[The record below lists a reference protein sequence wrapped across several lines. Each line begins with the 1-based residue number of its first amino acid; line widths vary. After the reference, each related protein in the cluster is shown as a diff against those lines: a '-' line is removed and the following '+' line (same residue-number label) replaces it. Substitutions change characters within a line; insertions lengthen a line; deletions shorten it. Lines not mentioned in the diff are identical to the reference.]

1 MSSQHQTMND
11 KTVGSKHAQRT
22 ETRVAPQN
30 AYAPRAMVATVDGL
44 ATTAAVDVLRRG
56 GSAIDAAIAANA
68 VLTVTLPNQCGLGGD
83 LVAVVHQPGQ
93 NARILEGIGRSGSGS
108 DAEALREAGH
118 STMPETS
125 IASVTV
131 PGCVDGWVA
140 LHHEHGRLP
149 MRDLIAPAI
158 GYARDGFPASPFLAR
173 TLSGKQWLREHISG
187 IPSDGIVRAGQKLQR
202 PQAAQI
208 LEDVAERGRDGFYL
222 GAFGDAL
229 IQAGTGL
236 FTRADVEAAHAR
248 WVEPLADD
256 FFGARIWTT
265 PPPTSGYLTL
275 AAGWLADR
283 LDLPTSPSDGVW
295 AHLLIEAMR
304 QAAFDRPHVLFDGAS
319 GADLVSPGR
328 LTPRLSEIR
337 RDRAATLDDTY
348 RNAGTTFISV
358 VDEDRTAISLIQS
371 NCMSFGSRIEAPGTG
386 IWLQN
391 RGTGFTLETGH
402 PNELQPGRRPAHTLS
417 PAIVTDQA
425 NNLVACLG
433 TRGGDS
439 QPQVVLQL
447 LARLLL
453 AKESPAQ
460 ALAAPRWILRG
471 PDDETAFDTWGSGGA
486 VRVAIEGNADDSWF
500 SYLGEAGHRVVVEE
514 TLSHAF
520 GHAQLIAVDGDCLI
534 GAADP
539 RSGSATAA
547 GY

>member
-1 MSSQHQTMND
+1 MSSQHQTRTD
-11 KTVGSKHAQRT
+11 KKVGSKPTQPS
-22 ETRVAPQN
+22 ETMVAPQN
-30 AYAPRAMVATVDGL
+30 AYAPRAMAATVDGL

-83 LVAVVHQPGQ
+83 MIAVVHQPG
-93 NARILEGIGRSGSGS
+93 NDPRTLEGIGHAGTGS

-118 STMPETS
+118 STMPEGDIS
-125 IASVTV
+125 SVTV

-140 LHHEHGRLP
+140 LHNEYGRLP
-149 MRDLIAPAI
+149 MRELIAPAI

-173 TLSGKQWLREHISG
+173 TLSGKEGLREHISG

-202 PQAAQI
+202 PQAANI
-208 LEDVAERGRDGFYL
+208 LEDIAERGREGFYL
-222 GAFGDAL
+222 GAFGEAL
-229 IQAGTGL
+229 VEVGAGL
-236 FTRADVEAAHAR
+236 FTRADVETKHAR
-248 WVEPLADD
+248 WTEPLVCD

-275 AAGWLADR
+275 AAGWLADQ
-283 LDLPTSPSDGVW
+283 LDLPTDSSEGVW

-304 QAAFDRPHVLFDGAS
+304 QAAFDRPQVLFDGAS
-319 GADLVSPGR
+319 GSDLVSPDR

-348 RNAGTTFISV
+348 RKAGTTFISV
-358 VDEDRTAISLIQS
+358 VDENRTAISLIQS
-371 NCMSFGSRIEAPGTG
+371 NCMSFGSRIVAPGTG

-391 RGTGFTLETGH
+391 RGTGFTLASGH
-402 PNELQPGRRPAHTLS
+402 PNELRPGHRPAHTLS
-417 PAIVTDQA
+417 PTVVTDQA
-425 NNLVACLG
+425 NSLVACLG

-447 LARLLL
+447 LARILL
-453 AKESPAQ
+453 AKESPAR

-471 PDDETAFDTWGSGGA
+471 MEDETAFGTWGSGGE
-486 VRVAIEGNADDSWF
+486 VRVSIEKNADDSWL
-500 SYLGEAGHRVVVEE
+500 SYLRDAGHRVVVEGP
-514 TLSHAF
+514 LSHAF
-520 GHAQLIAVDGDCLI
+520 GHAQIIAVDDDCLV

-539 RSGSATAA
+539 RSGSATTA